1 MQRYIVGQQATEL
14 WAGKL
19 QSITVKL
26 QWRHLWPDK
35 HPSYCCFSSL
45 DNSSGEENKWLG
57 RICSVWKFASLKQ
70 LRHAMLLW
78 CLLFWVGVILIRN
91 AWGELA
97 RKKRVVSSEHHAS
110 IAFCACCSTGREFA
124 SILRPKCP
132 GPSRVQLL
140 WWNRLDRRTDGR
152 TWSWG
157 SLVHLQSGISR
168 SWSLGVMLLR
178 CEEWWKGFG
187 WEIATKW

>member
-1 MQRYIVGQQATEL
+1 MNSSVFLSPRNATTVEQNMIARELLNLRKTVLIEEVFSCLVTVTDATRVSGANCKHSQRWTNTFWCPPMQWYIGQQATEL

-26 QWRHLWPDK
+26 RWRHLWPDK
-35 HPSYCCFSSL
+35 HPSCCCFSSL
-45 DNSSGEENKWLG
+45 DNSSGKENKWLG

-97 RKKRVVSSEHHAS
+97 RKKA
-110 IAFCACCSTGREFA
+110 
-124 SILRPKCP
+124 
-132 GPSRVQLL
+132 
-140 WWNRLDRRTDGR
+140 
-152 TWSWG
+152 
-157 SLVHLQSGISR
+157 
-168 SWSLGVMLLR
+168 
-178 CEEWWKGFG
+178 
-187 WEIATKW
+187 